1 MLNEIPGFCCR
12 DSRGG
17 RPRLG
22 DWLEWAVLGGAA
34 NGNLVAGEGVRSIL
48 VLELVL
54 TVEELDISRT
64 MAGARGVT
72 AAV

>member
-1 MLNEIPGFCCR
+1 M
-12 DSRGG
+12 
-17 RPRLG
+17 
-22 DWLEWAVLGGAA
+22 LGGAA